1 MSQNGQLHFKNFA
14 ANGKTICD
22 NIIQFHA
29 LKICDTTSNFC
40 GVGIIKPFQKIMKNK
55 NVLENTVS
63 ANDHVIK
70 NCEIFIQTVL
80 YNGTSMETYVKTSVQ
95 LYYKQKTRNPITA
108 WKVSKYRVFSGP
120 YFPAFGLNTDRY
132 SVSLCIQSECG
143 KMRTRKKFRIWT
155 IFTQWIFL

>member
-22 NIIQFHA
+22 TIIQFHA
-29 LKICDTTSNFC
+29 LKSCDTTSNFC

-80 YNGTSMETYVKTSVQ
+80 YNGTSKETYVKTSVR
-95 LYYKQKTRNPITA
+95 LYYEQKTGKSITA
-108 WKVSKYRVFSGP
+108 
-120 YFPAFGLNTDRY
+120 
-132 SVSLCIQSECG
+132 
-143 KMRTRKKFRIWT
+143 
-155 IFTQWIFL
+155 